1 MPDSRVAFVF
11 ILSWPIIGLVCDD
24 SLIAQECDAVACRDG
39 ACCDGACCDGD
50 LFFSHGDGDWCT
62 SPYLLGDWCGTRSS
76 LADNGI
82 TLDASVTQYHQGV
95 TSGGRRREF
104 EYAGHGEYI
113 LNTDFGKLGV
123 QDGLLMKIRAEH
135 RFGTPI
141 NQAAGVLLSPAA
153 LSTFPTPETEDLVI
167 TEFLFTQFLSESVA
181 IYAGKMMTIQSG
193 LTPFTAGRGDDTFM
207 NANFIFPVTTTFS
220 APYSTLGAGIAI
232 FQDAFPVFSFNV
244 LNSSNTIT
252 QSGFD
257 ELFEDGVALTGALS
271 LPTPLG
277 GNPGAQ
283 TLGFTWN
290 NRTQVALGQDP
301 RVLLPGFPP
310 QQVEEAWSLF
320 WSGYQYIQTY
330 DDPSKGWGVFA
341 ATGISDANPT
351 LIRTWANVG
360 IGGNVPSERRG
371 NDRFGVGWFY
381 NELSDETGP
390 ILNLLA
396 APRDSWGVEMF
407 YNCAVTPSIYI
418 TPDLQVLQPG
428 NRLDDTVVLLGV
440 RAHLEL

>member
-1 MPDSRVAFVF
+1 MSQSRAAFLITPLLTIF
-11 ILSWPIIGLVCDD
+11 LSVCNEWV
-24 SLIAQECDAVACRDG
+24 IAQQCDTAEYCDAGLCLSPIEG
-39 ACCDGACCDGD
+39 G
-50 LFFSHGDGDWCT
+50 WCT
-62 SPYLLGDWCGTRSS
+62 SPYLLGDWGGRRSS
-76 LADNGI
+76 LSEGGI
-82 TLDASVTQYHQGV
+82 ILDASVTQYYQGV

-135 RFGTPI
+135 RFGNPI
-141 NQAAGVLLSPAA
+141 NQAAGVLLSPAM
-153 LSTFPTPETEDLVI
+153 LSTFPDPNTEDLVV
-167 TEFLFTQFLSESVA
+167 TEFLVTQFLSENVA

-207 NANFIFPVTTTFS
+207 NSSFIFPVTSTFS
-220 APYSTLGAGIAI
+220 APYSTLGAGFTILLEE
-232 FQDAFPVFSFNV
+232 FPILSLNV
-244 LNSSNTIT
+244 LNSKDTIT

-271 LPTPLG
+271 LPTPIG
-277 GNPGAQ
+277 GKPGAQ

-290 NRTQVALGQDP
+290 NRSQVALGQDP
-301 RVLLPGFPP
+301 RVILPGFPP
-310 QQVEEAWSLF
+310 QQVNEAWSMF
-320 WSGYQYIQTY
+320 WSGFQYIGTY

-341 ATGISDANPT
+341 AAGISDANPT
-351 LIRTWANVG
+351 LTRSWMNVG
-360 IGGNVPSERRG
+360 IGGNVPFEKRP

-390 ILNLLA
+390 ILNLLV
-396 APRDSWGVEMF
+396 APRDSWGTELF
-407 YNCAVTPSIYI
+407 YNCAITPSINI
-418 TPDLQVLQPG
+418 TPDLQILQPG
-428 NRLDDTVVLLGV
+428 NQIDDTALLFGV